1 MQTNASEGATLRP
14 MPRRVSPSEARQ
26 YWQTGM
32 QNAGPKISAGID
44 RVTTAPGQKAAA
56 KKDKYVAGVTA
67 SQDLWAQR
75 VAAVDLG
82 TWQTRAKNG
91 VSRIAEGA
99 QSKGDKYET
108 AANGVFTFMDSV
120 LSRVDSMPDNTLE
133 QRIQKS
139 SEFQRG
145 MAQYKRRAGA

>member
-1 MQTNASEGATLRP
+1 
-14 MPRRVSPSEARQ
+14 MPRKVSSADART
-26 YWQTGM
+26 YWAQGM
-32 QNAGPKISAGID
+32 ANAGPKISAGID
-44 RVTTAPGQKAAA
+44 RVTTAPGQKAAQ

-82 TWQTRAKNG
+82 TWQTRAKAG

-99 QSKGDKYET
+99 QQKGDKYQN
-108 AANGVFTFMDSV
+108 AVDQVFTFMDSV

-139 SEFQRG
+139 AEFQRG
-145 MAQYKRRAGA
+145 MAQYKRRAGS

>member
-1 MQTNASEGATLRP
+1 MPRKTNA
-14 MPRRVSPSEARQ
+14 SEARQ
-26 YWQTGM
+26 YWASGM
-32 QNAGPKISAGID
+32 ANAGPKINAGID
-44 RVTTAPGQKAAA
+44 RVSTAPGVKAAA

-67 SQDLWAQR
+67 SQDLWARR

-82 TWQTRAKNG
+82 TWQTRAKAG

-99 QSKGDKYET
+99 QQKGDKYGT
-108 AANGVFTFMDSV
+108 AVGPVFAHMDSV

-139 SEFQRG
+139 AEYQRG
-145 MAQYKRRAGA
+145 MAQYKSRGGA

>member
-1 MQTNASEGATLRP
+1 MA
-14 MPRRVSPSEARQ
+14 
-26 YWQTGM
+26 
-32 QNAGPKISAGID
+32 NAGPKISAGID

-67 SQDLWAQR
+67 SQDLWARR

-82 TWQTRAKNG
+82 TWQARAKAG

-99 QSKGDKYET
+99 QQKGDKYET
-108 AANGVFTFMDSV
+108 AAAPVFAHMDSV
-120 LSRVDSMPDNTLE
+120 LSRVDAMPDNTLE

-139 SEFQRG
+139 AEYQRG
-145 MAQYKRRAGA
+145 MAQYKARGGQ

>member
-1 MQTNASEGATLRP
+1 
-14 MPRRVSPSEARQ
+14 MPRKVDAQ
-26 YWQTGM
+26 TAAGYWAQGM
-32 QNAGPKISAGID
+32 ASAGPKISAGID

-67 SQDLWAQR
+67 SQDLWARR

-82 TWQTRAKNG
+82 TWQTRAKAG

-99 QSKGDKYET
+99 QQKQDKY
-108 AANGVFTFMDSV
+108 ASNVQGVFAHMDSV

-139 SEFQRG
+139 AEFQRG
-145 MAQYKRRAGA
+145 MAQYKSRGGV

>member
-1 MQTNASEGATLRP
+1 MRGMPRKVNASD
-14 MPRRVSPSEARQ
+14 ART
-26 YWQTGM
+26 YWASGM
-32 QNAGPKISAGID
+32 ANAGPKITAGID

-67 SQDLWAQR
+67 SQDLWARR

-82 TWQTRAKNG
+82 TWQTRAKAG

-99 QSKGDKYET
+99 QQKGDKYET
-108 AANGVFTFMDSV
+108 AVAPVFAHMDSV

-139 SEFQRG
+139 AEYQRG
-145 MAQYKRRAGA
+145 MAQYKARGGA

>member
-1 MQTNASEGATLRP
+1 
-14 MPRRVSPSEARQ
+14 MPRRVSAQDARQ
-26 YWQTGM
+26 YWATGM
-32 QNAGPKISAGID
+32 ANAGPKISAGID
-44 RVTTAPGQKAAA
+44 RVTTAPGQKAAQ

-67 SQDLWAQR
+67 SQDLWARR

-82 TWQTRAKNG
+82 TWQTRAKAG

-99 QSKGDKYET
+99 QSKGDKYE
-108 AANGVFTFMDSV
+108 NGVGPVFAHMDSV

-139 SEFQRG
+139 AEYQRG
-145 MAQYKRRAGA
+145 MAQYKSRAGV

>member
-1 MQTNASEGATLRP
+1 MVR
-14 MPRRVSPSEARQ
+14 MPRKVSNSEARQ

-32 QNAGPKISAGID
+32 ANAGPKISAGID

-67 SQDLWAQR
+67 SQDLWARR

-82 TWQTRAKNG
+82 TWQTRAKAG

-99 QSKGDKYET
+99 QQKGDKYES
-108 AANGVFTFMDSV
+108 AVGPVFAHMDSV

-139 SEFQRG
+139 AEFQRG
-145 MAQYKRRAGA
+145 MAQYKQRAGS